1 MAGKTDVELDFNS
14 DDYDGFYYTSDKQIK
29 KMDDAFIISKIVEK
43 YPDFVSSENEN
54 LLKQTFMVIARDSR
68 FINQLLKEYDLT
80 VSELFSIIY
89 RNYSF
94 IFNPCYISKIQK
106 LVTRRSYARL
116 ARTPGH
122 KISKRTRKTSRRR

>member
-1 MAGKTDVELDFNS
+1 MTGKTDAELDFNTE
-14 DDYDGFYYTSDKQIK
+14 DYNGFFYTSDKQIK
-29 KMDDAFIISKIVEK
+29 KMDDAFIVSKIVEK
-43 YPDFVSSENEN
+43 YPDFTTNGNEN

-68 FINQLLKEYDLT
+68 FVNQLLKDYDLT
-80 VSELFSIIY
+80 VSELFSVIY

-116 ARTPGH
+116 ARTPGR
-122 KISKRTRKTSRRR
+122 KVPKGTRKVPRRR